1 MENAPKNASNLL
13 IFFLGGGG
21 GGVPPEPPSGIGNV
35 APYLLLDGDSHNPSL
50 NLDSLCVKN
59 ALLPE

>member
-1 MENAPKNASNLL
+1 M
-13 IFFLGGGG
+13 
-21 GGVPPEPPSGIGNV
+21 PPEPPSGIGNV